1 MSFYAFDAW
10 WWPYVFI
17 LGAGWLA
24 TDAWRWLGVWV
35 GGRVSEESDAM
46 VFVRCV
52 ATALVA
58 AVLAGLIVS
67 PSGVLATTPLAV
79 RVGSAAAGFAAYL
92 ATGKKVLVGVGVCEA
107 ILVGWML
114 VYPAGP
120 AG

>member
-1 MSFYAFDAW
+1 MSFTAIDAW

-17 LGAGWLA
+17 LAAGWLA
-24 TDAWRWLGVWV
+24 TDMWRFLGVWI

-67 PSGVLATTPLAV
+67 PAGVLATTPLAV
-79 RVGSAAAGFAAYL
+79 RIASAATGFAAYL
-92 ATGKKVLVGVGVCEA
+92 ALGRRVLVGVAAGEVV
-107 ILVGWML
+107 LVGWML
-114 VYPAGP
+114 AFPA
-120 AG
+120 

>member
-1 MSFYAFDAW
+1 MSFTAIDAW
-10 WWPYVFI
+10 WWPYLFI

-24 TDAWRWLGVWV
+24 TDVWRYLGVWI

-58 AVLAGLIVS
+58 AVLMSLIVS
-67 PSGVLATTPLAV
+67 PAGALASTPLMLRIIA
-79 RVGSAAAGFAAYL
+79 AAAGFAAYL
-92 ATGKKVLVGVGVCEA
+92 VFGKRVLVGVGVCEA

-114 VYPAGP
+114 LYPAVP
-120 AG
+120 AA